1 LCHGSTVYMSFL
13 TDDSDSR
20 LVRDWGQ
27 HRRPPRRWP
36 PRWAWLVLAVSTVA
50 ALGLAVWL
58 LHGSQAW
65 RPPSGMPRFVSCT
78 YGGYVDGRCAR
89 VRVALDPRKPQ
100 GAAISLRIAVLPAT
114 KRPADGALFYLEGG
128 PGGAATASAIR
139 VNALFAEVG
148 RDRDLVMV
156 DQRGTGGSSRLACP
170 YSYVRGAD
178 AKAVTN
184 YLRRCLARLDTD
196 PRLFTTS
203 VAAKDLETVRRV
215 LGYGKI
221 DLYGGSY
228 GATLAQAYVRRY
240 PESVRSVVLDSGS
253 LPDVRIFDVSAR
265 NTERALEAQLAR
277 CAAAPSCRHAYPRS
291 RQQLAELLA
300 RPPRLA
306 NAATRRVL
314 LGPDAIA
321 WTVEWLSETADN
333 AALIPYAVNAA
344 AKGDYTTLATT
355 YADQLGGSNLDPL
368 ARLVPYWVIL
378 CSEQWAGFDPGA
390 TARAGRGSYFARA
403 AIARVRLFRRACRVV
418 PKGRVPPDA
427 DSLRVVRAPTLLLA
441 GSADPL
447 DPTANLR
454 GWRRVFPNGRLIVVA
469 GAGHGTIEYGCVQK
483 LVARFVDRGSPIGL
497 NAECGRH
504 VSLPQFVTG

>member
-1 LCHGSTVYMSFL
+1 MPRCTVYMSFL

-36 PRWAWLVLAVSTVA
+36 PRWASLVLAVSTVA

-58 LHGSQAW
+58 LHGSRPW
-65 RPPSGMPRFVSCT
+65 RPPSGMPHFVSCT
-78 YGGYVDGRCAR
+78 YGGYVDGECAR
-89 VRVALDPRKPQ
+89 LRVAADPRKPH
-100 GAAISLRIAVLPAT
+100 GATISLRIAVLPAT

-139 VNALFAEVG
+139 VNAFFAEVG
-148 RDRDLVMV
+148 RDRDLVLV

-170 YSYVRGAD
+170 ETYVRGAD
-178 AKAVTN
+178 AKAVTD
-184 YLRRCLARLDTD
+184 YLRRCLAGLETD

-203 VAAKDLETVRRV
+203 VAAHDLETVRRA

-221 DLYGGSY
+221 DVYGGSY

-240 PESVRSVVLDSGS
+240 PKSVRSVVLDSGS

-277 CAAAPSCRHAYPRS
+277 CAAAPSCKHAYPRS
-291 RQQLAELLA
+291 RRQLAELLA

-306 NAATRRVL
+306 DAATRRVL
-314 LGPDAIA
+314 LGPDGIA

-333 AALIPYAVNAA
+333 AAIIPFAVNAA

-378 CSEQWAGFDPGA
+378 CSEPWAGFDPGA

-403 AIARVRLFRRACRVV
+403 AIARARLFRRACRVV
-418 PKGRVPPDA
+418 PTGRVPPDA

-454 GWRRVFPNGRLIVVA
+454 GWRRLFPNGRLIVVA
-469 GAGHGTIEYGCVQK
+469 GAGHGTIEYPCVQK
-483 LVARFVDRGSPIGL
+483 LVARFVDRGTARAL
-497 NAECGRH
+497 DAACARH
-504 VSLPQFVTG
+504 VLQPAFVTG